1 MYLKLKED
9 IIIDSSSI
17 YSCELDENKIIIRVK
32 YSEKPIEIFFNETEV
47 YFIYENIL
55 KHFKAKDLTKNSKI
69 KSKEQ
74 GEEVEKLFNKFWDTY
89 DNKVGMQKC
98 KQKFFRLN
106 LDTMIKINEV
116 VGEYIKKTPNVRY
129 RKNPLTWLNGEH
141 WNDDINATDSVKK
154 QNFDIDNLF

>member
-55 KHFKAKDLTKNSKI
+55 KHFKAKDLTKS
-69 KSKEQ
+69 S
-74 GEEVEKLFNKFWDTY
+74 
-89 DNKVGMQKC
+89 
-98 KQKFFRLN
+98 
-106 LDTMIKINEV
+106 IN
-116 VGEYIKKTPNVRY
+116 
-129 RKNPLTWLNGEH
+129 
-141 WNDDINATDSVKK
+141 
-154 QNFDIDNLF
+154 